1 MNKKFLGNQIRMNP
15 KFLAAQKA
23 LDFVKDNTILGLGT
37 GSTTEIF
44 IQLLAERINTFK
56 NLIFTS
62 TSNRTTNFASK
73 LGLKITPFDEVEN
86 IDLTI
91 DGADEVDKNLNGIKG
106 GGGALLFEKIIAKNS
121 KQCIWIVDT
130 SKLVETLGA
139 FPLPIEVVPFACKSL
154 MKKFQTQNFNPSLRL
169 TNNKPF
175 ITDSHNFI
183 IDCNIGMIKN
193 PLELELEL
201 KLITGVVEIGLFN
214 NIADKVIVGYQDKV
228 EILERK

>member
-1 MNKKFLGNQIRMNP
+1 MNP

-23 LDFVKDNTILGLGT
+23 LDYVIDGTILGLGT

-44 IQLLAERINTFK
+44 IKLLVERINYFK

-62 TSNRTTNFASK
+62 TSLRTTNFANS
-73 LGLKITPFDEVEN
+73 LGLTITPFNEIEN

-121 KQCIWIVDT
+121 GKCIWIVDST
-130 SKLVETLGA
+130 KLVDKLGA
-139 FPLPIEVVPFACKSL
+139 FPLPVEVVPFAYSSLLRKFEL
-154 MKKFQTQNFNPSLRL
+154 MKLNPKLRL
-169 TNNKPF
+169 KDDKPF
-175 ITDSHNFI
+175 VTDSNNFI
-183 IDCNIGMIKN
+183 IDCKIGIIEN
-193 PLELELEL
+193 PLELELKL
-201 KLITGVVEIGLFN
+201 KLITGVVEVGLFN

-228 EILERK
+228 DVLERN